1 MCSSSAAFCCMLLM
15 PSSIAAGLR
24 AQHRRVR
31 GDRGPAAPRPCCPR
45 RQLRG
50 ASPPAPAAAELF
62 AGVASSDSRLLQLQ
76 LT

>member
-31 GDRGPAAPRPCCPR
+31 GDRGLAAPRPRCPR
-45 RQLRG
+45 RQLWG
-50 ASPPAPAAAELF
+50 ASRPAPQLL
-62 AGVASSDSRLLQLQ
+62 AGLAGSHSHLQPLRL
-76 LT
+76 T